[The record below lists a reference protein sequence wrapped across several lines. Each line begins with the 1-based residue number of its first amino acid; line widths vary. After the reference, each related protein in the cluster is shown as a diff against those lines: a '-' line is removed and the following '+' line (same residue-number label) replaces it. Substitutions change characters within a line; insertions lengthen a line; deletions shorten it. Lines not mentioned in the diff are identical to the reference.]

1 MWFQVLHTPLSC
13 PSAAQPA
20 PKQCM
25 FWNGTLMQNQF
36 HCEVES
42 GVCSTLFPKRRVSCT
57 ALLTVRAAGKC
68 SDKFNE
74 LSLQQAVPPFGNY
87 CSESINPARFSAS
100 HASKERWEAVAAAF
114 SCPPAQ
120 LAAGL
125 YMGLLAIANLY
136 FSGFTIHKLAFLW

>member
-1 MWFQVLHTPLSC
+1 MVPGASHAPFLPLS
-13 PSAAQPA
+13 SPA
-20 PKQCM
+20 STEAVHVLK
-25 FWNGTLMQNQF
+25 WYLDAELY
-36 HCEVES
+36 CEVES

-136 FSGFTIHKLAFLW
+136 FSGFTIHKLAFL